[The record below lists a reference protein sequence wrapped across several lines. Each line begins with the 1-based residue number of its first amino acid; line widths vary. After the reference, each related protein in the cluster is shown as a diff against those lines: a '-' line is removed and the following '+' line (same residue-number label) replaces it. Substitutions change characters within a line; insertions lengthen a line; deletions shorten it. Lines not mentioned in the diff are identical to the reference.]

1 MNFKDYLAI
10 LEDEGLEETP
20 LADGLLFLAM
30 ENKDDMEKKLEYIW
44 QAIDVTRMY
53 KDDPRMR
60 EFAKQ
65 EFEKVNGYKYKGF
78 LYEYKTMKGRQNEQN

>member
-44 QAIDVTRMY
+44 GAIDLARLY
-53 KDDPRMR
+53 KDDPEMR
-60 EFAKQ
+60 EFIHQ
-65 EFEKVNGYKYKGF
+65 EFEKANGYRHKGF
-78 LYEYKTMKGRQNEQN
+78 LHEYKMTKER

>member
-30 ENKDDMEKKLEYIW
+30 ENKDDEEKKLEYIW
-44 QAIDVTRMY
+44 GAIDLARLY
-53 KDDPRMR
+53 RDNSEMR
-60 EFAKQ
+60 EFIHQ
-65 EFEKVNGYKYKGF
+65 EFEKANGYRHKGF
-78 LYEYKTMKGRQNEQN
+78 LHEYKMTKER